1 VGVVDQTMK
10 FPLKFL
16 KNKFSNTLLYVA
28 LASPACFVVGPTSHA
43 AEIAAGLSA
52 VEEGDDRL
60 RPAISLHGA
69 INDSYAL
76 RMYYYGRE
84 FGPIREDTIIISGHR
99 RFSLFGK
106 DFIRAQLGVAL
117 MDEITKISYSRAED
131 KSSNEEEHNTNIGGA
146 LGISIA
152 VPKTLAPFYAHLSWD
167 SHIFPAGIGGILL
180 STGRKQT
187 ISLVAGA
194 AF

>member
-1 VGVVDQTMK
+1 MK
-10 FPLKFL
+10 FPLKIL

-28 LASPACFVVGPTSHA
+28 LASPACLVAGSGSQA
-43 AEIAAGLSA
+43 IELAAGLSA

-60 RPAISLHGA
+60 RPAVSLHGA
-69 INDSYAL
+69 INESYAF

-84 FGPIREDTIIISGHR
+84 FGPIKEDTVIISAHR

-106 DFIRAQLGVAL
+106 DFIKANLGIAL
-117 MDEITKISYSRAED
+117 MDEFTKISYSKTED
-131 KSSNEEEHNTNIGGA
+131 KSRDEEEHNTNIGGA
-146 LGISIA
+146 AGIAISL
-152 VPKTLAPFYAHLSWD
+152 PPSLAPFYAHLSWD
-167 SHIFPAGIGGILL
+167 SHIFPAGVGGLLL

-187 ISLVAGA
+187 ISIVAGA

>member
-1 VGVVDQTMK
+1 MK
-10 FPLKFL
+10 FPLKNL
-16 KNKFSNTLLYVA
+16 KNYLNITLLYLSV
-28 LASPACFVVGPTSHA
+28 ASPVCFVDAHA
-43 AEIAAGLSA
+43 IELAAGLSA

-60 RPAISLHGA
+60 RPAVSLHGA
-69 INDSYAL
+69 INESYAL

-99 RFSLFGK
+99 RFSLFGT

-117 MDEITKISYSRAED
+117 MDEITKITYRKPED
-131 KSSNEEEHNTNIGGA
+131 KPRNEEEHNTNLGGA
-146 LGISIA
+146 LGISIS
-152 VPKTLAPFYAHLSWD
+152 VPPSMAPFYAHLSWD
-167 SHIFPAGIGGILL
+167 SHIFPAGLGGILL

-187 ISLVAGA
+187 ISIVAGA

>member
-1 VGVVDQTMK
+1 MK

-16 KNKFSNTLLYVA
+16 QNKLSYTLLYVA
-28 LASPACFVVGPTSHA
+28 LASPACIAFASASFAVEV
-43 AEIAAGLSA
+43 AAGLSA

-60 RPAISLHGA
+60 RPAVSLHGA
-69 INDSYAL
+69 INESYAL

-84 FGPIREDTIIISGHR
+84 FGPVREDTVIISGHR

-106 DFIRAQLGVAL
+106 DFIRAQLGVAM
-117 MDEITKISYSRAED
+117 MDEITKISYSKAED
-131 KSSNEEEHNTNIGGA
+131 KSRNEEEHSTNIGGA
-146 LGISIA
+146 VGISIST
-152 VPKTLAPFYAHLSWD
+152 PPSFGPLYAHLSWD
-167 SHIFPAGIGGILL
+167 SHIFPAGVGGILL

-187 ISLVAGA
+187 ISIVAGA

>member
-1 VGVVDQTMK
+1 MGVVDHTMK

-16 KNKFSNTLLYVA
+16 QNKFSITLLYVA
-28 LASPACFVVGPTSHA
+28 LASPACLVAAGVGHA
-43 AEIAAGLSA
+43 VELAAGLSA

-60 RPAISLHGA
+60 RPAVSLHGA
-69 INDSYAL
+69 INESYAL

-84 FGPIREDTIIISGHR
+84 FGPIREDTVIISGHR

-106 DFIRAQLGVAL
+106 EYIKAQLGVAL
-117 MDEITKISYSRAED
+117 MDEMTKISYSKAED
-131 KSSNEEEHNTNIGGA
+131 KSRNEEEHNTNIGGA
-146 LGISIA
+146 VGIS
-152 VPKTLAPFYAHLSWD
+152 VSLPPSLAPFYAHISWD
-167 SHIFPAGIGGILL
+167 SHIFPAGVGGILL

-187 ISLVAGA
+187 ISIVAGA